1 MRQKIKQIYRQ
12 IMLQTDRQR
21 KWRITIR
28 SFFSV
33 LIPVTRNKLLTE
45 IDVDVIGIEL
55 DGDVFVHQIIRDG
68 IEVSVDLNERILVYV

>member
-1 MRQKIKQIYRQ
+1 MSDI
-12 IMLQTDRQR
+12 D
-21 KWRITIR
+21 IR

-55 DGDVFVHQIIRDG
+55 DGDIFVHQIIGNG
-68 IEVSVDLNERILVYV
+68 IEIGIDLNERILVYV